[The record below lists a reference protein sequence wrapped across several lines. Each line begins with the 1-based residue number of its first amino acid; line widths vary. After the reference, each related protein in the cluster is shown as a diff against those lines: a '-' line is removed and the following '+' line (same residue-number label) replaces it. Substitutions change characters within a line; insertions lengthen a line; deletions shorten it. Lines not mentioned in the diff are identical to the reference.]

1 MPTLPLRA
9 VGVSIHCQEVSGVLY
24 KLTNDEHVRLYTR
37 SSYERGG
44 THTLRTRSF
53 KF

>member
-24 KLTNDEHVRLYTR
+24 KLTNDEHVQSTR
-37 SSYERGG
+37 MNEAAR
-44 THTLRTRSF
+44 THAAHTVF
-53 KF
+53 